1 LDISSEDHGARESS
15 RSRDDAQNGAEDV
28 GSNGRLRAW
37 TALVVVSA
45 LFIVGIRLTYDV
57 PPDLRYRYSTVVFAM
72 IISTLQFVLMLRIA
86 GGGDQREMFALK
98 RPSWSWS
105 RVTVAL
111 VAIVVGMA
119 VLVISVP
126 FLQQGESEGNGA
138 PFDPERAIPFFL
150 NAIVLVV
157 VSPVLEELL
166 FRGLGFKLLERFG
179 QSVAIVL
186 TALAFALFHGQFPQ
200 LPGLVLFGVAV
211 GYLRSRTGSIYPCI
225 ATHVMLNLLGVAAAL
240 AI

>member
-1 LDISSEDHGARESS
+1 M
-15 RSRDDAQNGAEDV
+15 RDPQANVEEQIGDNA
-28 GSNGRLRAW
+28 GSNGRLLAW

-45 LFIVGIRLTYDV
+45 LLIVGIRLTYDV

-72 IISTLQFVLMLRIA
+72 IISTLQFVLMVRIA
-86 GGGDQREMFALK
+86 GGSDQREMFALE
-98 RPSWSWS
+98 RPSWSWR

-111 VAIVVGMA
+111 VVIVIGMA
-119 VLVISVP
+119 VLVLSVP

-138 PFDPERAIPFFL
+138 PFDPDRAIPFVL

-179 QSVAIVL
+179 QSMAIVL
-186 TALAFALFHGQFPQ
+186 TAVAFALFHGQFLQ
-200 LPGLVLFGVAV
+200 LPALVLFGAAM

-225 ATHVMLNLLGVAAAL
+225 ATHVVANLLGVAAAL
-240 AI
+240 AV